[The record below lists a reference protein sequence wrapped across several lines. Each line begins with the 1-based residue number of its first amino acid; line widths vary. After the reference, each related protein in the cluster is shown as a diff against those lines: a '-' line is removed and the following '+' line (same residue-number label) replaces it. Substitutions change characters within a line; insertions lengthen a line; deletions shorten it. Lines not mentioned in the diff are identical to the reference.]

1 MLMRVKEYGA
11 EGRKT
16 SFYLDVG
23 GLYDGGPLRELVGE
37 QLAEL
42 GRRADLDLGA
52 EGRESRTRLRLGKAV
67 AERGIELVDDG
78 GRRSRRSHHAQP
90 ERRLQLGIAHL
101 RRRRHVGQFRKAFG
115 AGDRQRTQ
123 VPGLDVGQTAGG

>member
-16 SFYLDVG
+16 LFYLDVG
-23 GLYDGGPLRELVGE
+23 GLYDDGPLRELVGE

-42 GRRADLDLGA
+42 GRCADLDLGA
-52 EGRESRTRLRLGKAV
+52 QRRESRARLRLGKAV

-78 GRRSRRSHHAQP
+78 GRRSRPGHPAPP
-90 ERRLQLGIAHL
+90 ERRLPLGIA
-101 RRRRHVGQFRKAFG
+101 
-115 AGDRQRTQ
+115 
-123 VPGLDVGQTAGG
+123 PPPPP